1 MFSEKPVTSVSV
13 DIDGEPIGDAT
24 HIQEALYTVFW
35 TPSSYESGIH
45 VMRVTVKVI
54 EGFVVCTKCGVL
66 LSYCAILSCFI
77 VGFR

>member
-24 HIQEALYTVFW
+24 HIQEALYTVPW

-54 EGFVVCTKCGVL
+54 GGFVVCTWNAGCYCLIVRFYLVL
-66 LSYCAILSCFI
+66 
-77 VGFR
+77 